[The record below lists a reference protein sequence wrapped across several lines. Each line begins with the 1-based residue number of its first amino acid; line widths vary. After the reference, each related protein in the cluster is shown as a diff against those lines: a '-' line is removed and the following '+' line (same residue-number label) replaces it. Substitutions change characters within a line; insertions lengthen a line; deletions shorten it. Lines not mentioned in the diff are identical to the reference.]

1 MYVRGR
7 PGKNYLVQGLVAS
20 LYCQCNYALYTSK
33 YKVGRSQPQELLLM
47 ILIDLQDLQEKSNT
61 IF

>member
-7 PGKNYLVQGLVAS
+7 PGKNYLVQGLVA
-20 LYCQCNYALYTSK
+20 YCQCNYALYTSK

-47 ILIDLQDLQEKSNT
+47 ILIDLQDKSNT